1 MEPRSSA
8 TRSVEAV
15 ATASAWAAIAFLAVA
30 VCGSPAFAQ
39 DDQRALA
46 RDLAHLMVS
55 DALRRELNDQV
66 TTGLTAAVGSTLEVR
81 LSRRL
86 LDREWRLIGE
96 FVRVFVNETLVP
108 SRTDEI
114 AADIYARRF
123 DEAELRELLVFQ
135 RSAVGRKAARL
146 APVIAAETAQAINNE
161 IRRSTALPRLVE
173 NLQGA
178 FPVLRLPESP

>member
-1 MEPRSSA
+1 MTTVLAR
-8 TRSVEAV
+8 T
-15 ATASAWAAIAFLAVA
+15 AIAILV
-30 VCGSPAFAQ
+30 VVLWGSPAMAQ
-39 DDQRALA
+39 ADDRRALA
-46 RDLAHLMVS
+46 RDLAHLMVT
-55 DALRRELNDQV
+55 DALRRELNEQV

-86 LDREWRLIGE
+86 QDQEWRLIGE
-96 FVRVFVNETLVP
+96 LVRVFISETLVP

-114 AADIYARRF
+114 AAEIYARRF

-146 APVIAAETAQAINNE
+146 GPVIATETAQAINDE
-161 IRRSTALPRLVE
+161 IRRSPALPRLVE

-178 FPVLRLPESP
+178 FPVLRVPESP